1 MSKTSSAVVCET
13 NQVLGKN
20 QENVYFHSLY
30 RLPEEFSSSYVR
42 SAKSTAPI
50 QICALFSAQGDDTLA
65 AMTLQAADKV
75 WCMVTA
81 DGTTIELSRVSFL
94 LASDQSETFSIVCND
109 GQVIYQVASISFA
122 QAEPTG
128 ISNTTSDRQTEFQ
141 LNVASSSL
149 QLRGC
154 QAGTEI
160 VIYDAG
166 GKTVRR
172 EMLSSDGVI
181 LIDGMPTGV
190 YILKAGSAAVKFV
203 KR

>member
-1 MSKTSSAVVCET
+1 M
-13 NQVLGKN
+13 
-20 QENVYFHSLY
+20 
-30 RLPEEFSSSYVR
+30 P
-42 SAKSTAPI
+42 
-50 QICALFSAQGDDTLA
+50 
-65 AMTLQAADKV
+65 QAADKV

-81 DGTTIELSRVSFL
+81 DGTKIELSRVGFL

-128 ISNTTSDRQTEFQ
+128 ISSATADKQAELL

-166 GKTVRR
+166 GRTVRR
-172 EMLSSDGVI
+172 ELLSSDGVI

-190 YILKAGSAAVKFV
+190 YILKAGAASVKFV